1 MMDPFPTVDR
11 VIRDVEDSESMTELM
26 LRVTLS
32 NVALRVVLLIREL
45 LVMVEETALELMVVV
60 FRMLELDIVE
70 LWIMLPVMNELLLID
85 PRRLEFSMVALCTT
99 LRLMTLPRMVALV
112 RVALWMVQLVS
123 VEEKMV
129 AFRTLQVCRL
139 L

>member
-45 LVMVEETALELMVVV
+45 LVIVEETALELMVVV

-70 LWIMLPVMNELLLID
+70 SVSYTHL
-85 PRRLEFSMVALCTT
+85 
-99 LRLMTLPRMVALV
+99 TLPTTPYV
-112 RVALWMVQLVS
+112 
-123 VEEKMV
+123 
-129 AFRTLQVCRL
+129 
-139 L
+139 